1 MFTVFETH
9 HGHAFVSLPFA
20 STSSPLPPSRPLRLS
35 PPSAEVLGSTHRHVI
50 VVVVA
55 FVVIARDR
63 DDDERV
69 TS

>member
-1 MFTVFETH
+1 LPL
-9 HGHAFVSLPFA
+9 SLPRA
-20 STSSPLPPSRPLRLS
+20 LSPL

-50 VVVVA
+50 VLVVA